1 MAGTFQNFITGISG
15 ISRKIKDYIIPYNAA
30 LGVDIGTTSIKVVE
44 LAQVDSTV
52 SLKNYGILENFG
64 HLERDNAAIQTSSL
78 KIMDDV
84 TAGMLKETLVQMGP
98 TVKNAVFSL
107 PAFSSFA
114 TLMDLPNLSDKEMR
128 EAVPYEAPQYIPFPL
143 TEVVLDWQVLRPLP
157 GGPTDRVQVLLVAVL
172 QDVVNKYYRIAQIAG
187 LNLKALELESLSLAR
202 ALVGNDPSPNI
213 VIDMGSRATSISV
226 VDEKDV
232 RMTHDIDTAGN
243 DLTLA
248 ISRGLNISTMSA
260 EQMKKDKGLAAV
272 SGVEYLPALMTP
284 LLDVVIQEVQKVK
297 QRYFEKNRREVRR
310 AIVTGGGILPP
321 GIKDY
326 IGKELG
332 IETQFGNPFERI
344 SYDSSLEPAVKDIGN
359 ILSVSLG
366 IALREF

>member
-1 MAGTFQNFITGISG
+1 MAGNINKLSLGILG
-15 ISRKIKDYIIPYNAA
+15 IGRKIKEYLIPYNAI
-30 LGVDIGTTSIKVVE
+30 LGIDIGTTSIKVVE
-44 LAQVDSTV
+44 LAQIDSAI

-64 HLERDNAAIQTSSL
+64 HLERDNAVIQTSSL
-78 KIMDDV
+78 KIMDEV
-84 TAGMLKETLVQMGP
+84 TAEMLKEVLNQMGP

-107 PAFSSFA
+107 PAFSSFV
-114 TLMDLPNLSDKEMR
+114 TLMDLPNLSEKEMR

-143 TEVVLDWQVLRPLP
+143 TEVVLDWQVLRPLQ
-157 GGPTDRVQVLLVAVL
+157 GASTDRVQVLLVAVL
-172 QDVVNKYYRIAQIAG
+172 QDVVNKYYHIAQLAG
-187 LNLKALELESLSLAR
+187 LTLKALELESLSLAR
-202 ALVGNDPSPNI
+202 ALVGSDSTASI

-226 VDEKDV
+226 VDERDV

-272 SGVEYLPALMTP
+272 SDVQYLPALMTP
-284 LLDVVIQEVQKVK
+284 LLDVVIHEVQKVK
-297 QRYFEKNRREVRR
+297 QRYFDKNRREVKRV
-310 AIVTGGGILPP
+310 IITGGGILPP

-332 IETQFGNPFERI
+332 IETIFGNPFQRV
-344 SYDSSLEPAVKDIGN
+344 SYDPGLEPVVRDIGN
-359 ILSVSLG
+359 TFSVALG